1 LKDKIRLNFQKLQR
15 AKPRRRVPFEK
26 KPKET
31 NTVPVS
37 ELGIHEAAGDD
48 DDDAHAH
55 ATEMLL

>member
-1 LKDKIRLNFQKLQR
+1 M
-15 AKPRRRVPFEK
+15 PFEK